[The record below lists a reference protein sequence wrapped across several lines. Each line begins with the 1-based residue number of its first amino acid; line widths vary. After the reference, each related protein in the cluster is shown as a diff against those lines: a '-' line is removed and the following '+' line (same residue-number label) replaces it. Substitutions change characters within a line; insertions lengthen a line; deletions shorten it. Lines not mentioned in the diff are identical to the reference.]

1 MEIDSHTMELLSQI
15 RKKSP
20 LIHNITNQVVMNVN
34 ANILLAM
41 GASPVMAHSLQEV
54 EEMSAISSALVL
66 NIGTLDEKLIQSMIL
81 AGKTANEKNIPVIL
95 DPVGAGATQ
104 FRTNSAK
111 KILNQVDVSVVRG
124 NASEIFSLYSDLF
137 KTKGV
142 DSSIASET
150 FADEIIE
157 LAKKIKDETGAIT
170 AVSGKEDIISN
181 GDSTIKVKNGHEI
194 LTKITGMGCGLS
206 AVCGAFASVSD
217 NNLLE
222 SIASAFIYYG
232 ACAEITSEET
242 ILPGSFA
249 VKFLD
254 TLYSAAPEKIKE
266 LANAE
271 VIKN

>member
-181 GDSTIKVKNGHEI
+181 GESTIKVKNGHEI

>member
-34 ANILLAM
+34 ANILLAI

-111 KILNQVDVSVVRG
+111 KILSQVDVSVVRG

-142 DSSIASET
+142 DSSIDSET

-157 LAKKIKDETGAIT
+157 LAKKIKDETGAVT

-181 GDSTIKVKNGHEI
+181 GKSTIKVKNGHEI
-194 LTKITGMGCGLS
+194 LTKITGIGCGLS

-254 TLYSAAPEKIKE
+254 TLYSAPPEKIKE

>member
-111 KILNQVDVSVVRG
+111 KILNKVNVSVVRG

-181 GDSTIKVKNGHEI
+181 GESTIKVKNGHEI